1 VADVAGGTRF
11 VPAKGDRGRIAEPAY
26 AIAAR
31 YVGVGAG
38 IHAGDGGDLAYVVG
52 FARQPGEWSS
62 LSGTVFRGL
71 RGDEKA
77 AKTKYNSSVTDHLLQ
92 YRSEFPILD
101 RTTYLISNSL
111 GAMPRGVYDAMQGY
125 ADTWAMRGV
134 RAWEERWWML
144 AAEVGDE
151 IGGLM
156 NAPKGSVST
165 HQNVTTCQ
173 AVVASCFDFSGKR
186 NKVVYSDMNFPS
198 VMYFW
203 EAQQSRGARVHMVK
217 TDDGITVP
225 LQRLL
230 DAIDETTLLVPI
242 SHVIFR
248 SAFIQDARAIIE
260 KAHKV
265 GALVVLDTFQ
275 SLGTVPVDVQALNTD
290 FACGGVLKWLCGGPG
305 VGNLYVRP
313 DLGNKLKPTFTGW
326 TAHENPFAFEIGPN
340 RYTDPPYRFMNG
352 TPHIPALEAARPG
365 LKIIADAGIERIR
378 EKSKRQTGRLI
389 ELASKHGWRVNTPRD
404 AEQRGGTVSIDMPDA
419 QEVCRELIKREI
431 LVDYRPKAGVRMS
444 PHFYNTDEELEI
456 GIGAVEEILKER
468 AVAVR

>member
-1 VADVAGGTRF
+1 
-11 VPAKGDRGRIAEPAY
+11 
-26 AIAAR
+26 
-31 YVGVGAG
+31 
-38 IHAGDGGDLAYVVG
+38 
-52 FARQPGEWSS
+52 
-62 LSGTVFRGL
+62 
-71 RGDEKA
+71 
-77 AKTKYNSSVTDHLLQ
+77 VTDSLLNF
-92 YRSEFPILD
+92 RLEFPILE

-111 GAMPRGVYDAMQGY
+111 GAMPLGVYDAMKGY

-151 IGGLM
+151 IGALM

-248 SAFIQDARAIIE
+248 SAFIQDAKAIIE

-305 VGNLYVRP
+305 VGYLYVRP
-313 DLGNKLKPTFTGW
+313 DLGKKLQPTFTGW
-326 TAHENPFAFEIGPN
+326 TAHENPFAFEIGAN

-365 LKIIADAGIERIR
+365 LKIIAEAGIERIR
-378 EKSKRQTGRLI
+378 EKSKRQTARLI
-389 ELASKHGWRVNTPRD
+389 ELASKHGWRVNTPHD
-404 AEQRGGTVSIDMPDA
+404 AEKRGGTVSIDMPDA

>member
-1 VADVAGGTRF
+1 M
-11 VPAKGDRGRIAEPAY
+11 
-26 AIAAR
+26 
-31 YVGVGAG
+31 
-38 IHAGDGGDLAYVVG
+38 
-52 FARQPGEWSS
+52 
-62 LSGTVFRGL
+62 
-71 RGDEKA
+71 
-77 AKTKYNSSVTDHLLQ
+77 TDHLLQ
-92 YRSEFPILD
+92 YRAEFPILE

-111 GAMPRGVYDAMQGY
+111 GAMPRGVYEALKGY

-151 IGGLM
+151 IGALM

-203 EAQQSRGARVHMVK
+203 EAQQSRGVRVHMVK

-225 LQRLL
+225 LERLL

-242 SHVIFR
+242 SHVVFR

-265 GALVVLDTFQ
+265 GAMVVLDTFQ
-275 SLGTVPVDVQALNTD
+275 SLGTVPVDVQALNAD

-305 VGNLYVRP
+305 VGYLYVRP
-313 DLGNKLKPTFTGW
+313 DLGNKLEPKLTGW
-326 TAHENPFAFEIGPN
+326 TGHQDPFAFEGGAI
-340 RYTDPPYRFMNG
+340 RYTGPPYRFMNG
-352 TPHIPALEAARPG
+352 TPHVPALEAARPG
-365 LKIIADAGIERIR
+365 LKIIAEAGIERIR

-404 AEQRGGTVSIDMPDA
+404 AEKRGGTVSIDMPAA
-419 QEVCRELIKREI
+419 QEVCRELLKREI

-444 PHFYNTDEELEI
+444 PHFYNTDEELEM
-456 GIGAVEEILKER
+456 GINAVEEILQER

>member
-1 VADVAGGTRF
+1 
-11 VPAKGDRGRIAEPAY
+11 
-26 AIAAR
+26 
-31 YVGVGAG
+31 
-38 IHAGDGGDLAYVVG
+38 
-52 FARQPGEWSS
+52 
-62 LSGTVFRGL
+62 
-71 RGDEKA
+71 
-77 AKTKYNSSVTDHLLQ
+77 VTDPLLQ
-92 YRSEFPILD
+92 YRAEFPILD

-111 GAMPRGVYDAMQGY
+111 GAMPRGVYDAMKGY

-151 IGGLM
+151 IGVLM

-203 EAQQSRGARVHMVK
+203 EAQQPRGARVHMVK

-225 LQRLL
+225 LERML
-230 DAIDETTLLVPI
+230 DAIDETTLLVPM

-248 SAFIQDARAIIE
+248 SAFIQDAKAIID

-265 GALVVLDTFQ
+265 GAMVVLDTFQ

-305 VGNLYVRP
+305 VGYLYVRP

-326 TAHENPFAFEIGPN
+326 TADQNPFAFEIGPV

-378 EKSKRQTGRLI
+378 EKSKRQTARLI
-389 ELASKHGWRVNTPRD
+389 ELASQHGWQVNTPRD
-404 AEQRGGTVSIDMPDA
+404 AEKRGGTVSIDMPDA

-444 PHFYNTDEELEI
+444 PHFYNTDEELET
-456 GIGAVEEILKER
+456 GINAVEEILKDR